1 MSALEAA
8 IVDVDGTL
16 CDVSA
21 IRHLVTGK
29 RKDFAAF
36 HSAASDCPPNHA
48 VLAEVQYL
56 YGCGYDIIVV
66 TARMYQWE
74 LATRTW
80 LNQHMPVPYLGPFM
94 RGDNDLRSDV
104 DVKRDIHRILTGDYG
119 HRIVHCID
127 DNPAI
132 VALWHELGIPT
143 TVVPG
148 WVG

>member
-1 MSALEAA
+1 MEAC

-16 CDVSA
+16 CDVSS
-21 IRHLVTGK
+21 ISHFVRH
-29 RKDFAAF
+29 RPKDFFSF
-36 HSAASDCPPNHA
+36 HSAAAECPPHQH
-48 VLAEVQYL
+48 VLDEVRKHHEA
-56 YGCGYDIIVV
+56 GRTIIVV

-74 LATRTW
+74 NSTRAW
-80 LNQHMPVPYLGPFM
+80 LDRYMTVPYVGPFM
-94 RGDNDLRSDV
+94 RGDADV
-104 DVKRDIHRILTGDYG
+104 RPDTEVKRDIHRILTDDYG

-148 WVG
+148 WDG